1 MYTHTPMCA
10 HSRARTH
17 APMCTHIAVHTQPC
31 ISTHTGTH
39 VTHVHIH
46 TGTGAHVH
54 SKCPPTPEGT
64 HMCTRNALTGHT
76 HPCAGPEF
84 HILQGD
90 RGARPSPTFPGPGL
104 RHWFRAEGPAPLP
117 FGPNQASDTLAR
129 LLRPRQDTRH
139 RKKESSL
146 QCSLPV
152 GPPRSPAP
160 REGQKVGSGQRS
172 AGGPPAGLAVLAS
185 LLSHLTAGTT
195 DPSPSRLSGRAHCC
209 QTPSPKSPLAAGQ
222 GEFGKGAM
230 VSEGHPYICTRNK
243 GPRGQWASHPCEG
256 ACQRGGAH
264 RARH

>member
-104 RHWFRAEGPAPLP
+104 RHWFRAEGPTPFHLVLTKPVTRLPVCCGPDRTRDTERKRAACSVHCLWAPLVHQP
-117 FGPNQASDTLAR
+117 HARARRWDPGSAPQVAR
-129 LLRPRQDTRH
+129 LPVW
-139 RKKESSL
+139 
-146 QCSLPV
+146 QCWHLC
-152 GPPRSPAP
+152 
-160 REGQKVGSGQRS
+160 
-172 AGGPPAGLAVLAS
+172 
-185 LLSHLTAGTT
+185 SH
-195 DPSPSRLSGRAHCC
+195 
-209 QTPSPKSPLAAGQ
+209 
-222 GEFGKGAM
+222 
-230 VSEGHPYICTRNK
+230 I
-243 GPRGQWASHPCEG
+243 
-256 ACQRGGAH
+256 
-264 RARH
+264 